1 MRLLIYPHELAMGG
15 SQINAIELAAAVR
28 DFGHEVVVFATPGVL
43 LDRVAELGLEFL
55 EAPARRHS
63 VDAETVRR
71 LIGAVDQRGINL
83 IHSYEWAPSLD
94 AFFGPALLRGT
105 PLVMTVLSMDV
116 PGFLPRNVPLIVGT
130 KGLADEQ
137 STVRPLVHLME
148 PPVDTDFNASRGM
161 LPARRQLGIEDHER
175 VIAVVGRLT
184 TDLGKVQGVLA
195 AISVVDRIAE
205 DRPAMLLVAGDGP
218 GLREVRSSASAVNLR
233 HGRVVI
239 RVEGL
244 VPDPRMIYDAA
255 DVVLGMGSSAL
266 RGMSFSKPVVV
277 QGADG
282 FWSLCTPGNTARFLQ
297 DGFYGRGIQ
306 EDLESTLSRL
316 LTDDD
321 LRIALGAY
329 GRTLVEE
336 NFSLGVAARR
346 LLAVYEH
353 GERRSRS
360 MQAERIGD
368 YLRTSVEVAKFRA
381 SMRRQALA
389 RQKQQRGP

>member
-1 MRLLIYPHELAMGG
+1 MRLLVYPHELAMGG

-28 DFGHEVVVFATPGVL
+28 DLGHEVVVFATPGVL
-43 LDRVAELGLEFL
+43 LDKVGELGLDFL

-63 VDAETVRR
+63 VDPGTVRR
-71 LIGAVDQRGINL
+71 LIQAVDQRGIDL

-105 PLVMTVLSMDV
+105 PQVMTVLSMDV

-137 STVRPLVHLME
+137 SKVRPFVHLME
-148 PPVDTDFNASRGM
+148 PPVDTDFNASRGT
-161 LPARRQLGIEDHER
+161 LPARRQLGIEDHAL
-175 VIAVVGRLT
+175 VVAVVGRLT
-184 TDLGKVQGVLA
+184 SDLGKVQGVLS

-205 DRPAMLLVAGDGP
+205 KYPAMLIVAGDGP
-218 GLREVRSSASAVNLR
+218 GLQEVRSSASAVNLR

-244 VPDPRMIYDAA
+244 VLDPRMIYDAA
-255 DVVLGMGSSAL
+255 DVILGMGSSAL
-266 RGMSFSKPVVV
+266 RGMSFRKPVVV

-282 FWSLCTPGNTARFLQ
+282 FWCLCTPGTTARFLQ
-297 DGFYGRGIQ
+297 DGLYGHGIQ
-306 EDLESTLSRL
+306 EDLERTLAGL
-316 LTDDD
+316 LADRR
-321 LRIALGAY
+321 LRIALGAH

-336 NFSLGVAARR
+336 NFSLGAAARR
-346 LLAVYEH
+346 MMAVYEY
-353 GERRSRS
+353 GDRRKPRS
-360 MQAERIGD
+360 GRTAD
-368 YLRTSVEVAKFRA
+368 YLRTSFEVAKFRA

-389 RQKQQRGP
+389 LAKATTGSVT